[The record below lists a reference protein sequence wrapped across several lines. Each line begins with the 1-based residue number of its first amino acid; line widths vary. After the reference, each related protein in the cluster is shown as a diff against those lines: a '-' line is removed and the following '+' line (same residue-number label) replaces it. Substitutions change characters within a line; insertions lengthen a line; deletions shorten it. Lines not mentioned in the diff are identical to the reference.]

1 MANLHPPIAQDV
13 YMCDYCSKPA
23 TREFSF
29 CDKCNVN
36 LCIDCVRKHCSS
48 DKNTAHII
56 VPFLERFLRPKC
68 VTHSDK
74 VCDWQC
80 EDCNISICS
89 ICRLN
94 EHDGHNGID
103 VYKKKDLIAG
113 DLRELEDSIFPT
125 YENAGLSLPD
135 QRDHLE
141 KKFQKI
147 NEFLDQTRRA
157 LQNEID
163 NMIMKMQTN
172 IKMFRD
178 KHLSAINEKEEAIQS
193 TIKEI
198 KKRITEIKEILN
210 CEDLDKVF
218 AFRSRIREFEKLP
231 AKIPTPLFN
240 FPPQNFKREQIDC
253 LLDSLSKLDFTDKPL
268 TCPNVLTEIKTEF
281 EELCSLSCRNDT
293 EVWTC
298 GNDNII
304 RLYNLHGKLLKSV
317 PTCSQKMP
325 CDIALTSTGLAYTDY
340 NDKSINILV
349 EDEAKQLIKLTGWIP
364 LYLCCTF
371 FDKLLVTMINDDMTE
386 AKVVRYSGVTE
397 ELSIQ
402 FKNSDQ
408 PLYSSDSYPKYITE
422 NRNFDICMA
431 DCGANAV
438 VVVNSSGTFR
448 FSYKGNSQNVEKS
461 FRPGGITTDSQGRIL
476 TADGNN
482 KLIHIL
488 DQDGHFLCY
497 IQNCTLRYPYGLCV
511 DFEDNLYVAEWKT
524 GYVKKIQYCK

>member
-1 MANLHPPIAQDV
+1 MAYFHHSKAQDV
-13 YMCDYCSKPA
+13 YICHHCSDPA
-23 TREFSF
+23 TREFKF
-29 CDKCNVN
+29 CEICNVS
-36 LCIDCVRKHCSS
+36 LCGGDCEKKHRSS
-48 DKNTAHII
+48 DNTKHKI
-56 VPFLERFLRPKC
+56 VPFLEKFLKPKC
-68 VTHSDK
+68 LTHSDK
-74 VCDWQC
+74 VCDWRC

-103 VYKKKDLIAG
+103 VYRKKDLIAE

-125 YENAGLSLPD
+125 YEEAAFSLPV

-147 NEFLDQTRRA
+147 NEFLDQKRRA
-157 LQNEID
+157 LQIEID
-163 NMIMKMQTN
+163 DIIMKMQTN
-172 IKMFRD
+172 IKMFRN

-193 TIKEI
+193 TIQEI
-198 KKRITEIKEILN
+198 KKMITEIKEILN
-210 CEDLDKVF
+210 CEDSITVF
-218 AFRSRIREFEKLP
+218 AYRSRIREFERLP
-231 AKIPTPLFN
+231 AKLPTPFN
-240 FPPQNFKREQIDC
+240 FPPQNVKREQIDC
-253 LLDSLSKLDFTDKPL
+253 LLESLSELDFTDKPL
-268 TCPNVLTEIKTEF
+268 TCPNVLTKIKTEF

-304 RLYNLHGKLLKSV
+304 RLYNLHGELIKSV

-340 NDKSINILV
+340 NDKSVNIVV
-349 EDEAKQLIKLTGWIP
+349 EGEAKQLIKLTGWIP

-402 FKNSDQ
+402 FDNSGQ
-408 PLYSSDSYPKYITE
+408 PLYSSDSYPKYISE

-431 DCGANAV
+431 DCDANAV
-438 VVVNSSGTFR
+438 VVVNSSGTLR
-448 FSYKGNSQNVEKS
+448 FSYKGNSLNAGKS

-482 KLIHIL
+482 QLIHIL
-488 DQDGHFLCY
+488 DQDGHFLRF
-497 IQNCTLRYPYGLCV
+497 IRNCSLRYPFGLCV